1 MQNMR
6 SSVLFHCFVNR
17 GAVVQTVKLI
27 LGFNEQPLNISH
39 APDMQVIAM
48 QVTTIRTRACSLL
61 KSTQKKANVFLYCR
75 TLTVC

>member
-17 GAVVQTVKLI
+17 EAVVQTVKLI
-27 LGFNEQPLNISH
+27 LGFNEQPLNISY

-48 QVTTIRTRACSLL
+48 QVTTNWTRACSLL
-61 KSTQKKANVFLYCR
+61 ENTQKKANMCFYTAEL
-75 TLTVC
+75 